1 MFNRILVTMDNSDA
15 VSQST
20 FEKAMVLA
28 KQNCARLM
36 LLQVLPPDA
45 VQGSDM
51 NVLQSL
57 HNTAKTE
64 GLASDVAQLQG
75 DHSHVICDLAN
86 RWGADLIVLGQHDL
100 TQDYPVPTDQFA
112 EQAPC
117 SVLLAQTPDSLHLK
131 ASKVEQ
137 FAMMS

>member
-15 VSQST
+15 MSQST
-20 FEKAMVLA
+20 FEKALMLA
-28 KQNCARLM
+28 KQNHARLM
-36 LLQVLPPDA
+36 LLQVLPPDVA
-45 VQGSDM
+45 QHMDM
-51 NVLQSL
+51 DALQSL
-57 HNTAKTE
+57 HKTAKTE

-75 DHSHVICDLAN
+75 DHDHVICDLAN
-86 RWGADLIVLGQHDL
+86 RWGADLIVLGQHDIA
-100 TQDYPVPTDQFA
+100 QDHCVPSDQFT

-117 SVLLAQTPDSLHLK
+117 SVLLAHTPDSLHLK

>member
-15 VSQST
+15 MSQST
-20 FEKAMVLA
+20 FEKALILA
-28 KQNCARLM
+28 KQNHARLM
-36 LLQVLPPDA
+36 LLQVLPPDVA
-45 VQGSDM
+45 QHMDM
-51 NVLQSL
+51 DALQSL
-57 HNTAKTE
+57 HKTAKTE

-75 DHSHVICDLAN
+75 DHDHVICDLAN

-100 TQDYPVPTDQFA
+100 VQDRCVPSTQFA

-117 SVLLAQTPDSLHLK
+117 SVLLAHTPDSLHLK
-131 ASKVEQ
+131 VSKVEQ